1 VEYIFIARCHFV
13 HCPSL
18 CALSFVVCGFTS
30 ILPSQ
35 KTSYSLNKRLTIFS
49 SWCWQLPEQ
58 LCYICGVTV
67 RSVRDQLKK
76 YEAVVREEVLIGE
89 EKLFDTIDTISQK
102 VLNKIHR
109 NGEMTN
115 KHNK

>member
-1 VEYIFIARCHFV
+1 
-13 HCPSL
+13 
-18 CALSFVVCGFTS
+18 
-30 ILPSQ
+30 
-35 KTSYSLNKRLTIFS
+35 
-49 SWCWQLPEQ
+49 
-58 LCYICGVTV
+58 
-67 RSVRDQLKK
+67 
-76 YEAVVREEVLIGE
+76 VREEVLIGE